1 MTIEILRVNSIK
13 LNSHYDIVFLS
24 QFLILNS
31 LIVSTTRNEFTK
43 RSLSIRFLLLID
55 TLL

>member
-31 LIVSTTRNEFTK
+31 LIVSTTWNEFTK